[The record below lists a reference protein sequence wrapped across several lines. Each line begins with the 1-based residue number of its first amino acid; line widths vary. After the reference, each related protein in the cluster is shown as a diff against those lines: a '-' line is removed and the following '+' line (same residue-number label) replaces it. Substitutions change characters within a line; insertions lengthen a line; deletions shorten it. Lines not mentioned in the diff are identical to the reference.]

1 MAAGGSAP
9 QFFSTI
15 VSLFFTKSN
24 VGIATSIGSS
34 FFNHLCI
41 CAAAVMSSKSGKVYI
56 DKRILLRDC
65 TFYIISL
72 LILIWTLKGHIFVSL
87 EPANFQNSCLEVKWE
102 QALLLNIVW
111 IVYALVCINHSRI
124 VRFLCPSKYAK
135 GLLN

>member
-1 MAAGGSAP
+1 MP

-41 CAAAVMSSKSGKVYI
+41 CAAAVMSAKNGKVYI

-65 TFYIISL
+65 FFYIVSL
-72 LILIWTLKGHIFVSL
+72 IILIWILKGNVFVSIKNA
-87 EPANFQNSCLEVKWE
+87 EFSNDCLEVKWT
-102 QALLLNIVW
+102 QALLLTLVW
-111 IVYALVCINHSRI
+111 IIYAVVCINHSLI
-124 VRFLCPSKYAK
+124 VQYTCPPKYAQVK
-135 GLLN
+135 GK